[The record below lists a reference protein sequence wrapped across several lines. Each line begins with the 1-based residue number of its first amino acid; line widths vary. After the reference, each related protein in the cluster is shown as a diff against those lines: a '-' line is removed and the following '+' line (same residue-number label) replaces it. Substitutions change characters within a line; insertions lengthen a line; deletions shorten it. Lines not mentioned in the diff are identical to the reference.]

1 MLTAAFQ
8 LPVVVWDEGRTEK
21 TATATL
27 TCVMSRN
34 ENAPR
39 FEQDEYSAT
48 VNDRYEQGD
57 EVRTVRASD
66 DDQVSVTRTVR
77 AGDDDQVSV
86 TKMSNSDLNQVNTA
100 VLCHGRLSHK
110 LPEYLVLPNVKT
122 PSKICQKVS
131 NY

>member
-66 DDQVSVTRTVR
+66 DDQVSVTKIN
-77 AGDDDQVSV
+77 A
-86 TKMSNSDLNQVNTA
+86 NNDLNQVNTA
-100 VLCHGRLSHK
+100 VLCHGRLSHE

-131 NY
+131 NYNYNNY

>member
-1 MLTAAFQ
+1 MRRQPCLRCCMLTAAFQ

-66 DDQVSVTRTVR
+66 DDQVSVT
-77 AGDDDQVSV
+77 
-86 TKMSNSDLNQVNTA
+86 KMSNSDLNQVNTA